1 MEIGQLIKKIR
12 KAKRIRQVDL
22 VGDELT
28 RTTLSKIE
36 NGNIN
41 PSTRNFFFLIGRLG
55 VSFDEFFFL
64 LNDRAISEKQQLLVE
79 FNQLKNNADLA
90 KIQALKARMEHYLS
104 AQASLEIEIVVE
116 ILEAQIQLN
125 KETNTFHISPL
136 TKENASKV
144 WKRLVAY
151 DEWYLN
157 ELTFVNSILFY
168 FSTDMAVAIAHRLI
182 RELER
187 YSDYH
192 RSEELIAFIYFNV
205 STIMLMAGNKKRGLE
220 YLQLCEEKAWG
231 LKRADIYASTLYRKG
246 YLTKDR
252 QLQEKAVMILET
264 FDDQEVLAKLLQES
278 EQFEQT
284 KR

>member
-12 KAKRIRQVDL
+12 KAKRIRQIDL

-64 LNDRAISEKQQLLVE
+64 LNDGKISEKEQLLVE
-79 FNQLKNNADLA
+79 FNQLKHNCDLA
-90 KIQALKARMEHYLS
+90 KIQALKARMENYLS
-104 AQASLEIEIVVE
+104 TQASVELEIVVE
-116 ILEAQIQLN
+116 ILEVQIQLN
-125 KETNTFHISPL
+125 KETNMFHISPL
-136 TKENASKV
+136 TKETASKV

-168 FSTDMAVAIAHRLI
+168 FSKDMAVAIARRLI
-182 RELER
+182 RELEK
-187 YSDYH
+187 YQDYH
-192 RSEELIAFIYFNV
+192 RSQELIAYIHFNI
-205 STIMLMAGNKKRGLE
+205 STIMLMEGEKERGLE
-220 YLQLCEEKAWG
+220 YLKLCEEKAWT
-231 LKRADIYASTLYRKG
+231 LKRADLYASTLYRRG
-246 YLTKDR
+246 YLTKDTELR
-252 QLQEKAVMILET
+252 EKAAMILEI
-264 FDDQEVLAKLLQES
+264 FEDQAVLAELLLES
-278 EQFEQT
+278 EYFE
-284 KR
+284 KD

>member
-12 KAKRIRQVDL
+12 KAKRIRQIDL

-64 LNDRAISEKQQLLVE
+64 LNDGKILEKEQLLVE
-79 FNQLKNNADLA
+79 FNQLKHNCDLA
-90 KIQALKARMEHYLS
+90 KIQALKARMENYLS
-104 AQASLEIEIVVE
+104 TQASVELEIVVE
-116 ILEAQIQLN
+116 ILEVQIQLN
-125 KETNTFHISPL
+125 KETNMFHISPL
-136 TKENASKV
+136 TKETASKV

-168 FSTDMAVAIAHRLI
+168 FSKDMAVAIARRLI
-182 RELER
+182 RELEK
-187 YSDYH
+187 YQDYH
-192 RSEELIAFIYFNV
+192 RSQELIAYIHFNI
-205 STIMLMAGNKKRGLE
+205 STIMLMEGEKERGLE
-220 YLQLCEEKAWG
+220 YLKLCEEKAWT
-231 LKRADIYASTLYRKG
+231 LKRADLYASTLYRRG
-246 YLTKDR
+246 YLTKDTELR
-252 QLQEKAVMILET
+252 EKAAMILEI
-264 FDDQEVLAKLLQES
+264 FEDQAVLAELLLES
-278 EQFEQT
+278 EYFE
-284 KR
+284 KD